1 MENFNW
7 TEFNKR
13 IAIKASIQSIYDA
26 WTKTSELEKW
36 FLAKAI
42 FRNEAGDVVSP
53 NDNAQANSAYD
64 WKWFAQNYHE
74 EGKLTQANGKD
85 FLEFTFANSLV
96 SVKIVQKS
104 DQVFVELKQYD
115 IPTDEDSKKNIRLGC
130 SDGWSFY
137 LLNLK
142 SIYEGGIDLRNKD
155 TEIVGV
161 VNN

>member
-7 TEFNKR
+7 AEFTKR
-13 IAIKASIQSIYDA
+13 IAIKSDMQTLYDA
-26 WTKTSELEKW
+26 WTKTAELEKW

-42 FRNEAGDVVSP
+42 FKSDIEKVISP
-53 NDNAQANSAYD
+53 NNNAPVNSFYE
-64 WKWFAQNYHE
+64 WNWFAQNYHE

-96 SVKIVQKS
+96 SVQIVQKS
-104 DQVFVELKQYD
+104 DHVFVELKQYD
-115 IPTDEDSKKNIRLGC
+115 IPTDEESKKNIRIGC
-130 SDGWSFY
+130 SEGWSHY